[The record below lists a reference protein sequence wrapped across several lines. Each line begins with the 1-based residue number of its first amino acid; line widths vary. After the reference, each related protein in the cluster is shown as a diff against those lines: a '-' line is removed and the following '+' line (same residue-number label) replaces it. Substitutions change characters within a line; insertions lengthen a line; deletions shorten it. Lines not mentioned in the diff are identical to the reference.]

1 MRQNYFVV
9 IVAPKVPA
17 PALTLRKCED
27 EETEERGKREETQE
41 REREREKLR
50 TGGKERRARLAA
62 GGSNCVINLKVRFSR
77 ERTGGEKGWGTKG
90 EEEEREGA
98 RDIRMLPVGLCRGVR
113 VFFRGT
119 VYTCETTAR
128 IRNCRWTA
136 TDPPVAARDERPWIR
151 YRYCYYGGST
161 VGLQIGRR

>member
-1 MRQNYFVV
+1 MDHHCKKGNKKHKNKKIPFWMTTGMRQNYFAV
-9 IVAPKVPA
+9 ITALKVPA
-17 PALTLRKCED
+17 PALMPRKCED
-27 EETEERGKREETQE
+27 EETKSGRREREENEKRPKREK
-41 REREREKLR
+41 EREKLR

-77 ERTGGEKGWGTKG
+77 ERTGGEKGRGIEG

-98 RDIRMLPVGLCRGVR
+98 RDIRISPVGLCRGVR

-128 IRNCRWTA
+128 IRNCR
-136 TDPPVAARDERPWIR
+136 
-151 YRYCYYGGST
+151 
-161 VGLQIGRR
+161 